1 MSSLLN
7 ARGNSFIMYSIA
19 THDRKSTLTSPI
31 ISDRFNSSCH
41 GRFLFEY
48 YTCNYKN
55 IRKYICICLYYFF
68 LCFVNL
74 IADINEKSLPRWYQ
88 HLMVLQDPVSM
99 SRYLFS
105 ELSLEIQ
112 SYSNNSR
119 FIQPIR
125 LFRPF

>member
-74 IADINEKSLPRWYQ
+74 IADINEKSLPRWVSTFDGPPGSGFNE
-88 HLMVLQDPVSM
+88 LIFILRTVPGNTILQ
-99 SRYLFS
+99 
-105 ELSLEIQ
+105 
-112 SYSNNSR
+112 
-119 FIQPIR
+119 
-125 LFRPF
+125 